1 MGNNIILNVGE
12 AFRLPRDGKPVP
24 YNKRLDRTGQ
34 ALNDVSFSILAFKIR
49 KPFLRFF
56 ELNVNFF
63 AYLNCGIFIEFLD

>member
-1 MGNNIILNVGE
+1 MCFNPPLHTGLHIFVGDD
-12 AFRLPRDGKPVP
+12 AHIVP
-24 YNKRLDRTGQ
+24 KKERLDQFGR
-34 ALNDVSFSILAFKIR
+34 ALNDVSCSILAFKIR